1 MSSLLDS
8 TNPHG
13 IRVVADRAPSRP
25 DVQAAFLKASRKATT
40 GIAALTGAK
49 GTGKSRPASPKA
61 KGASSKRD
69 GATKHAG

>member
-13 IRVVADRAPSRP
+13 IRVVADRAPLRA

-40 GIAALTGAK
+40 GISELTRSTSKAASTPKTGRAGAK
-49 GTGKSRPASPKA
+49 RTARTATGKR
-61 KGASSKRD
+61 
-69 GATKHAG
+69 AT